1 MSPLKMDEVECEEWA
16 AGGGLLAVFE
26 ALVRFAL
33 WFLHALGFALVF
45 ALVTFTFSV
54 EPLEDTVPS
63 AMGVLLALTL
73 PLVEA
78 EMVEVGTVEGA
89 ALDETAPSVEAEM
102 VEEAAL
108 DEPTPSVEAGTEDA
122 GAVDAG
128 TVEAGTVEEAALD
141 EPTGQARSKRGSSRS
156 IPTMPKEGLGAGEA
170 LLSRRIYHQTL

>member
-1 MSPLKMDEVECEEWA
+1 LAASRDGSFLTIDGLAATIDGSDSRIAGMSPLKMDEVECEEWA

-108 DEPTPSVEAGTEDA
+108 DEPT
-122 GAVDAG
+122 
-128 TVEAGTVEEAALD
+128 
-141 EPTGQARSKRGSSRS
+141 GQARSKRGSSRS